1 MSTARRLLYHTDR
14 YAFQSLNWAGSTS
27 ASDDQDGK
35 KLVIIQWLMYSMVQ
49 HMLAGTPCR
58 RPCHESEEENLSQL
72 WLPALRVIQIILS
85 LAVIIFILLQAR
97 GAGLG
102 SAFGGSSAGSVFKT
116 RRGVERLIFNIT
128 IVFVILFALVSLISL
143 LIPT

>member
-1 MSTARRLLYHTDR
+1 
-14 YAFQSLNWAGSTS
+14 
-27 ASDDQDGK
+27 
-35 KLVIIQWLMYSMVQ
+35 MYIMVQ
-49 HMLAGTPCR
+49 HKLAGTFCR
-58 RPCHESEEENLSQL
+58 RPCHEREEENLSQL
-72 WLPALRVIQIILS
+72 WLPALRVVQIILS